1 MDKIE
6 IRAHPRFKNV
16 YISGSSDNYKLY
28 TKNLTPG
35 KRIVDEK
42 LITLGQEEYREWDPY
57 RSKLAAL
64 ILENP
69 MIDFFSDNLNCLYL
83 GAASGTTTSY
93 LSDILKNGIIY
104 AVEFAERSIRQLLQN
119 CKERTNVIPIL
130 GDANFPE
137 QYNQNIFT
145 PIDLIYQDVA
155 QPNQAEIAIKNS
167 KYYLK
172 EGGIIILAIKSQS
185 IDSIIKSEKV
195 YAQEK
200 LYIEQQGYRII
211 ESVNIH
217 KYASNHIILLVQK

>member
-1 MDKIE
+1 MDKLE
-6 IRAHPRFKNV
+6 IRAHPKFKNV
-16 YISGSSDNYKLY
+16 FVSGSSDNYKLY

-42 LITLGQEEYREWDPY
+42 LITMDQEEYREWDPY

-69 MIDFFSDNLNCLYL
+69 TIELFSDNINCLYL
-83 GAASGTTTSY
+83 GASSGTTTSY
-93 LSDILKNGIIY
+93 LSDILKDGIVY

-119 CKERTNVIPIL
+119 CKERINVIPIL

-145 PIDLIYQDVA
+145 TIDLIYQDVA

-167 KYYLK
+167 EYYLK

-200 LYIEQQGYRII
+200 LYIEQQGYQII

-217 KYASNHIILLVQK
+217 KYALNHIILLVQK

>member
-35 KRIVDEK
+35 KRVVDEK

-69 MIDFFSDNLNCLYL
+69 MIDLFSDNLNSLYL

-145 PIDLIYQDVA
+145 TIDLIYQDVA

-167 KYYLK
+167 EYYLK

-185 IDSIIKSEKV
+185 IDSIVKSEKV

>member
-6 IRAHPRFKNV
+6 IRAHPKFKNV

-35 KRIVDEK
+35 KKVVDEK
-42 LITLGQEEYREWDPY
+42 LITIGQEEYREWDPY

-69 MIDFFSDNLNCLYL
+69 MIDLFSDNLNSLYL

-145 PIDLIYQDVA
+145 TIDLIYQDVA

-167 KYYLK
+167 EYYLK

-185 IDSIIKSEKV
+185 IDSIVKSEKV